1 MSNKAIE
8 NAIDLSFNAED
19 IPESSFVEKSIKD
32 IVSTL
37 YNHSHNKEYFSQF
50 IKQPLI
56 DGIKVG
62 DALRKNMWWK
72 FKVSKRMSLSPVYCY
87 SHPQFNNCMSSS
99 AFHLGYLIGLYHNI
113 EKAARY
119 KVGGDRVSP
128 DSYMMDFYGNEYH
141 GVVSSADKDDVLL
154 MRAMAVVEDNLS
166 DFEEVDDDFVES
178 IVKYSNSPLL
188 HKGKITS

>member
-8 NAIDLSFNAED
+8 NAIDLSLNTEN
-19 IPESSFVEKSIKD
+19 IPESKFVEKNVKD
-32 IVSTL
+32 IVSAL

-62 DALRKNMWWK
+62 DALKKNMRWK
-72 FKVSKRMSLSPVYCY
+72 LKVSKRMSLSPIYCY

-99 AFHLGYLIGLYHNI
+99 AFHLGYLIGLYHSI
-113 EKAARY
+113 EKASRY

-128 DSYMMDFYGNEYH
+128 DSYMTDSYGDEYH
-141 GVVSSADKDDVLL
+141 NVVSSANKDDILL

-178 IVKYSNSPLL
+178 MVKYSNSPLFA
-188 HKGKITS
+188 

>member
-8 NAIDLSFNAED
+8 NAIDLSFNVED
-19 IPESSFVEKSIKD
+19 IPESKFVENNIKD
-32 IVSTL
+32 IVPTL
-37 YNHSHNKEYFSQF
+37 YSHSHNKEYFSQF

-72 FKVSKRMSLSPVYCY
+72 LKKLKKVSLSPVYCY

-99 AFHLGYLIGLYHNI
+99 AFHLGYLTGLYHNI
-113 EKAARY
+113 EKAAHY

-128 DSYMMDFYGNEYH
+128 DNYMMNFYGDKYH
-141 GVVSSADKDDVLL
+141 NVVSCANKDDILL

-178 IVKYSNSPLL
+178 IVKRSNSPLFA
-188 HKGKITS
+188 

>member
-1 MSNKAIE
+1 MSSKVIE
-8 NAIDLSFNAED
+8 NALSLSFNAED
-19 IPESSFVEKSIKD
+19 IPESKFVEKNIKD

-50 IKQPLI
+50 IKQPLV

-62 DALRKNMWWK
+62 DALKKNMWWK
-72 FKVSKRMSLSPVYCY
+72 IKVSKRMSLSPVYCY
-87 SHPQFNNCMSSS
+87 SHPQFNNCMSAS

-128 DSYMMDFYGNEYH
+128 DSYMMNFYGDEYH
-141 GVVSSADKDDVLL
+141 NVVSSANKDDVLL

-166 DFEEVDDDFVES
+166 DFEEADDDFVES
-178 IVKYSNSPLL
+178 MVKYSNSPLFA
-188 HKGKITS
+188 

>member
-8 NAIDLSFNAED
+8 NAIDLSFNTED
-19 IPESSFVEKSIKD
+19 IPESKFVEKNIKD

-37 YNHSHNKEYFSQF
+37 YDHSHNKEYFSQF
-50 IKQPLI
+50 VKQPLI

-62 DALRKNMWWK
+62 DALKKNMRWK
-72 FKVSKRMSLSPVYCY
+72 IKESKKMSLSPVYCY
-87 SHPQFNNCMSSS
+87 SHPQFNNCMSAS
-99 AFHLGYLIGLYHNI
+99 AFHLGYLIGLYHSI

-128 DSYMMDFYGNEYH
+128 DSYMTDFYGDEYH
-141 GVVSSADKDDVLL
+141 SVVSSADKDDVLF

-166 DFEEVDDDFVES
+166 DFEEVDDNFVEAL
-178 IVKYSNSPLL
+178 VKYSKSPLFV
-188 HKGKITS
+188 